1 MLEKRKYGGT
11 FRQIFS
17 LAGLVQAMVPENS
30 RSTERPSGG
39 ESGIRTHGTLR
50 YTRFPSVRLKPLGHL
65 SRSLSPRDG
74 RALLKGASLTLPS
87 RICHQQRLGPKP
99 PPADSVKVKRD
110 MLSRAPASHASP
122 STRFRSELQ
131 ALLLLAVPVVLSE
144 PGWRAL
150 SIVG

>member
-65 SRSLSPRDG
+65 SRSIKRNRGRRAAQPCLIDFTILRLRTAKIQSQGAVLVANKLSPL
-74 RALLKGASLTLPS
+74 RA
-87 RICHQQRLGPKP
+87 
-99 PPADSVKVKRD
+99 SV
-110 MLSRAPASHASP
+110 A
-122 STRFRSELQ
+122 
-131 ALLLLAVPVVLSE
+131 
-144 PGWRAL
+144 
-150 SIVG
+150 